1 MKLRICVTNGQP
13 HLVLSYKPGEW
24 RLLEEQWRRLGL
36 EKFTSSN
43 LWGEGLQGDVY
54 RDREGRMEDYLRDL
68 FHHSSIRYH
77 FFSDVNSP
85 IYRDGRVNV
94 GILRVIPDENYEVCA
109 PLPKFVTVDELVS
122 IRDVL
127 VEAVRLILSVV
138 VDMQCEVRFVIN
150 GKEVE

>member
-1 MKLRICVTNGQP
+1 VKLRICVTNGQP

-24 RLLEEQWRRLGL
+24 GLLEEQWRRLGL
-36 EKFTSSN
+36 AKHTSSN
-43 LWGEGLQGDVY
+43 LFGCGVRGEFY
-54 RDREGRMEDYLRDL
+54 RDAGGVMEDYLREL
-68 FHHSSIRYH
+68 FGSSSIRYH
-77 FFSDVNSP
+77 FFSDINSP
-85 IYRDGRVNV
+85 IYKDGRVNV
-94 GILRVIPDENYEVCA
+94 GILRIVPDENYEVRA